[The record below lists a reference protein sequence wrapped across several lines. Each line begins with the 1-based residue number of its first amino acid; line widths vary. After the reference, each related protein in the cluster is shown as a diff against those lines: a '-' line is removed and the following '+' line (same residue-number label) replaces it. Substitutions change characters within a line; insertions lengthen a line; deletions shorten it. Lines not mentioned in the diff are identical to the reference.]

1 MKIETRHQFEP
12 SIESAFLDEPSIE
25 SAFLDGPAMVAT
37 LDSEYVQFLDDFA
50 TAVVPLTPS
59 VH

>member
-1 MKIETRHQFEP
+1 
-12 SIESAFLDEPSIE
+12 
-25 SAFLDGPAMVAT
+25 MVAT